1 MKKTWVKD
9 LRPGQVV
16 DDILVLRKK
25 ELKDYEGGNF
35 LKLELGDKTGRVDAV
50 AWDNPV
56 QLYRQAE
63 EGDFVR
69 VRGSTSTYHNF
80 VQIKVESISKI
91 EPEKVDLTDFLRRSE
106 KAPEE
111 LLESYQ
117 KEAGQLNNPH
127 LKQLL
132 EKILQDQEI
141 VRRLLIAPGGKLWH
155 HNYVGGLLEHTLK
168 IVEICKKAC
177 QLYELVNKDLL
188 IAGALLHDLGKISQY
203 EVSSFIDYSDEG
215 RLIGHIVEGDRIVT
229 DKIKEMADF
238 PEELAMRLRHLILSH
253 QGELQMGSPVKPMT
267 LEAILLH
274 HADEMDA
281 QAGAFERIIESE
293 SEPGKKWSSYVK
305 LIDRYIYLGER
316 KEENKE

>member
-1 MKKTWVKD
+1 
-9 LRPGQVV
+9 
-16 DDILVLRKK
+16 
-25 ELKDYEGGNF
+25 
-35 LKLELGDKTGRVDAV
+35 
-50 AWDNPV
+50 
-56 QLYRQAE
+56 
-63 EGDFVR
+63 
-69 VRGSTSTYHNF
+69 
-80 VQIKVESISKI
+80 
-91 EPEKVDLTDFLRRSE
+91 
-106 KAPEE
+106 
-111 LLESYQ
+111 
-117 KEAGQLNNPH
+117 
-127 LKQLL
+127 
-132 EKILQDQEI
+132 
-141 VRRLLIAPGGKLWH
+141 
-155 HNYVGGLLEHTLK
+155 
-168 IVEICKKAC
+168 
-177 QLYELVNKDLL
+177 LL

-281 QAGAFERIIESE
+281 QAGAFERIIEAE